1 MKKKTT
7 KHVIGDV
14 YTKIWDW
21 KHKLALNGV
30 VVSVLGIVF
39 SNEGSKGR
47 EPLFDISK
55 NQTKDIFTYWKDEKN
70 GILEISAPEPGY
82 EIKAPKSMQAF
93 FSDFPRRRSLI
104 ASRIDFLDVSH
115 LDVSRTDTF
124 TDCFKGFGVGTNSK
138 IIGLENWD
146 VGNGVDFREFFR
158 GAFPYNDIVSLD
170 LSSWKFAINSSIFT
184 YSFFKDFAPVAS
196 TVKLH
201 LDWDTSSFVRIGRM
215 FHNFAVQAKDVS
227 VTGIE
232 NWNVEHVQGF
242 DYMFKNF
249 APQSSCKLDLTGWSK
264 KMPLCGEHNGFS
276 ENVFF
281 RIKEPVWENC

>member
-30 VVSVLGIVF
+30 VVSVFEIIF

-55 NQTKDIFTYWKDEKN
+55 SQTGDIFAYWKDEKN
-70 GILEISAPEPGY
+70 GILEISAPDPGY
-82 EIKAPKSMQAF
+82 EIRAPKSMQAF
-93 FSDFPRRRSLI
+93 FSSYPRRRSFI
-104 ASRIDFLDVSH
+104 APEIHFLDVSH
-115 LDVSRTDTF
+115 LDVSKTDTF
-124 TDCFKGFGVGTNSK
+124 SDCFKGFGAGVNSK

-146 VGNGVDFREFFR
+146 VGNGIDFRGFFCD
-158 GAFPYNDIVSLD
+158 AFPFNDTVSLD
-170 LSSWKFAINSSIFT
+170 LSSWKFTVNGGIFT
-184 YSFFKDFAPVAS
+184 YWFFKDFAPAAS
-196 TVKLH
+196 TVELH
-201 LDWDTSSFVRIGRM
+201 LEWDTSSFARISRM

-232 NWNVEHVQGF
+232 NWNVEYVKCF
-242 DYMFKNF
+242 DYMFENF
-249 APQSSCKLDLTGWSK
+249 APQSNCKLDLTGWSK
-264 KMPLCGEHNGFS
+264 KKPLYGEHNAFAK
-276 ENVFF
+276 NVFF
-281 RIKEPVWENC
+281 RIKEPVWAN